1 MASISPQT
9 KWLNMYFTKR
19 KNKRKKYEQTI

>member
-1 MASISPQT
+1 MASISSQT
-9 KWLNMYFTKR
+9 EWLNTYFTKR